1 MSDND
6 KKLNVLFVSG
16 ECLPFCANGG
26 VADMCF
32 ALPKYLHK
40 TGKVDV
46 RVVIPLYSKI
56 PDEYKSQFK
65 LVGERTVELTWRKEY
80 CGIYEYELNGI
91 TYYFIDNKQYFFRD
105 NLFGYDDD
113 VERFSFFSKA
123 VLDMFPIV
131 SFYPDIIHTND
142 WQSGMVCTFLKIL
155 EWQNPK
161 YEHIKTLMNIHNL
174 IYQGITDFSIVKDL
188 LGVEDKFTYLFDF
201 YGKANIMKSSLLC
214 ADHVVAVSETYKDEI
229 QNTDKGNGLQNILVS
244 IDHKFDG
251 ITNGIDYEFYNP
263 ATDPSIYQTYDIDS
277 LEKRQENKR
286 QLQEELG
293 LVVDDNIPL
302 YCFIGYMANHKG
314 IDLFRQMLDG
324 YISNGMQF
332 VAIGGG
338 SKDSEEFMRGLNER
352 HPGMAKI
359 NFGYNQKLAKKM
371 YAGADFLFNIASV
384 EPCGLCPLIANKYGT
399 LPIVYATGGIKDNIS
414 DFKYTNGNGYVLKD
428 YDVTSLCDL
437 IDRTLRDYQNKEK
450 MTANIISGMNQSF
463 DVKDCAEKYLEIY
476 EEM

>member
-6 KKLNVLFVSG
+6 KKLNILFVSG

-161 YEHIKTLMNIHNL
+161 YEHIKT
-174 IYQGITDFSIVKDL
+174 
-188 LGVEDKFTYLFDF
+188 
-201 YGKANIMKSSLLC
+201 
-214 ADHVVAVSETYKDEI
+214 
-229 QNTDKGNGLQNILVS
+229 
-244 IDHKFDG
+244 
-251 ITNGIDYEFYNP
+251 
-263 ATDPSIYQTYDIDS
+263 
-277 LEKRQENKR
+277 
-286 QLQEELG
+286 
-293 LVVDDNIPL
+293 
-302 YCFIGYMANHKG
+302 
-314 IDLFRQMLDG
+314 
-324 YISNGMQF
+324 
-332 VAIGGG
+332 
-338 SKDSEEFMRGLNER
+338 
-352 HPGMAKI
+352 
-359 NFGYNQKLAKKM
+359 
-371 YAGADFLFNIASV
+371 
-384 EPCGLCPLIANKYGT
+384 
-399 LPIVYATGGIKDNIS
+399 
-414 DFKYTNGNGYVLKD
+414 
-428 YDVTSLCDL
+428 
-437 IDRTLRDYQNKEK
+437 
-450 MTANIISGMNQSF
+450 
-463 DVKDCAEKYLEIY
+463 
-476 EEM
+476 